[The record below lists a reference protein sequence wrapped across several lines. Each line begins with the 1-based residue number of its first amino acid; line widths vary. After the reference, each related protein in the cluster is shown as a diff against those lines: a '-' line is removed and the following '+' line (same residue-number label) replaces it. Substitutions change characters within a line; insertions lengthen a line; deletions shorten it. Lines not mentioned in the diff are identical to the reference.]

1 MITLCTNGSTQGSQS
16 IFLTDE
22 AVLPCIDGVL
32 TPKYTDTIG
41 LRQQVQIS
49 KGPEAGY
56 RSCIINEWFSF
67 TNLVFVAT
75 VFTKQVAL
83 HSAANTCH

>member
-1 MITLCTNGSTQGSQS
+1 MTTLCTNGSTQGSQS

-56 RSCIINEWFSF
+56 RSLRPYSQNRLRCTRLQILA
-67 TNLVFVAT
+67 TNT
-75 VFTKQVAL
+75 VV
-83 HSAANTCH
+83 NTVHGS